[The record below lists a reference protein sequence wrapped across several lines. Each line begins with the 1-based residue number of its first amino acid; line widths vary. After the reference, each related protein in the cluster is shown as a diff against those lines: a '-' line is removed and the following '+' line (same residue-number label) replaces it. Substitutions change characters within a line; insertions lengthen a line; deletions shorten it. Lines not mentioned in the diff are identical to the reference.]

1 MQHSSAVLGL
11 VPMTPEMWLELEP
24 IKHRCHVQLAAVRQF
39 PREMHGVALLLQW
52 PYVLLWEIVSRS
64 PSVVLV
70 PRLGGWGINFF
81 RFGYFGERCILQPAV
96 LKALHWNLS
105 VWCRTRAGWWR
116 TCSLPLQAQC
126 RQPFEA
132 AVGQHSVAG

>member
-1 MQHSSAVLGL
+1 
-11 VPMTPEMWLELEP
+11 MTPEMWLELEP
-24 IKHRCHVQLAAVRQF
+24 ITHRCHVQLAAVRQN
-39 PREMHGVALLLQW
+39 PSGDQHGVALLLHW
-52 PYVLLWEIVSRS
+52 LSRS
-64 PSVVLV
+64 TLEIACHLPSCG
-70 PRLGGWGINFF
+70 LGATVGWVGAPKFF
-81 RFGYFGERCILQPAV
+81 PDLGFFEGRCFMQPAV

-126 RQPFEA
+126 RQSFEV